1 MCVCF
6 VAGELLVC
14 SFRSFAVMP
23 VDKYSILRKQ
33 ILQLAMVS
41 HNCTLCAFVCVCVLC
56 YVLCYVLH
64 IFYVVYDLDLLNLSM
79 IRGTKSSRY
88 YLIWVPTVLK

>member
-1 MCVCF
+1 MFCS

-23 VDKYSILRKQ
+23 VDKYSILRRQ

-41 HNCTLCAFVCVCVLC
+41 HNCTLCVYVCVCVC
-56 YVLCYVLH
+56 VYSVCVCYVLH
-64 IFYVVYDLDLLNLSM
+64 IFM
-79 IRGTKSSRY
+79 
-88 YLIWVPTVLK
+88 